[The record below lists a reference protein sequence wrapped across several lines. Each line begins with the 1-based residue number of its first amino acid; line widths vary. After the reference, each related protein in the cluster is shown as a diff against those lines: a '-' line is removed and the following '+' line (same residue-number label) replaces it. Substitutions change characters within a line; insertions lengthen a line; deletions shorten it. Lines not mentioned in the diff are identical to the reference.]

1 MLDYANILSLP
12 LAHTPSDE
20 NLLLE
25 PFTYLLSNPGK
36 DIRSQLIEAFNVWL
50 QVPTESLAVIRKVV
64 EMLHTSSLLCVPFI
78 MYIVACQRW
87 NA

>member
-12 LAHTPSDE
+12 LSHTPADE
-20 NLLLE
+20 TLLLE

-50 QVPTESLAVIRKVV
+50 RVPSEDLEVIRKVV
-64 EMLHTSSLLCVPFI
+64 EMLHTSSLL
-78 MYIVACQRW
+78 
-87 NA
+87 